1 MFPLNWRATSGAIY
15 YGLILSDQ
23 DKDIRLQRIT
33 FITAGQSP
41 RQDMIDEIVADLPE
55 KVEVVELGALDDMP
69 FAEIMEL
76 EPRPDETG
84 IATSLKDGS
93 IVAISESWLRHRILE
108 LCEGRGKSINDL
120 TVIASTGVFDLGTTN
135 PYVVHAQNVLDRF
148 MESIL
153 IAGQKVGQVRPLKG
167 QLAPG
172 KEFGASRIKSVYGPA
187 FSDTALIDAAKK
199 LADCDIIVLNSV
211 GYDGRMRELIKQE
224 SGRPVVQMRRII
236 SGTLAKILK
245 QSRKTSTS
253 AELLEG
259 SALSLRLEK
268 LTKREGQVFDHLIK
282 GLANKEI
289 AAELGISP
297 RTVEIHRARMLA
309 KMGVSTG
316 GELMRLIVRNIS
328 NARI

>member
-1 MFPLNWRATSGAIY
+1 MCH
-15 YGLILSDQ
+15 Q
-23 DKDIRLQRIT
+23 DKDSCLQRIT

-41 RQDMIDEIVADLPE
+41 RQELIEEIVSDLPE
-55 KVEVVELGALDDMP
+55 EVEVVEYGALDGLS
-69 FAEIMEL
+69 FAEIREL

-84 IATSLKDGS
+84 IATRLKDGS

-108 LCEGRGKSINDL
+108 LCEGRGKSVDDL
-120 TVIASTGVFDLGTTN
+120 TVIASTGVFDLGTTS
-135 PYVVHAQNVLDRF
+135 PYVIHAQNILDRF

-153 IAGQKVGQVRPLKG
+153 IAGQKVGQIRPLKG
-167 QLAPG
+167 QLVPG
-172 KEFGASRIKSVYGPA
+172 KELGAARFKSVYGPA
-187 FSDTALIDAAKK
+187 YSDFALIDAAKK

-211 GYDGRMRELIKQE
+211 GYDKRMQELIKKE
-224 SGRPVVQMRRII
+224 SGRPVAQMRRII
-236 SGTLAKILK
+236 AGTIVKAMK
-245 QSRKTSTS
+245 QARNSSS
-253 AELLEG
+253 AADLLEG
-259 SALSLRLEK
+259 SALSLRVAQ
-268 LTKREGQVFDHLIK
+268 LTKREFQVFDRLIK

-316 GELMRLIVRNIS
+316 GELMRLIVRNVS

>member
-1 MFPLNWRATSGAIY
+1 MR
-15 YGLILSDQ
+15 
-23 DKDIRLQRIT
+23 DKDRDSSLQRIT

-41 RQDMIDEIVADLPE
+41 RQEMIEEIIADLPE
-55 KVEVVELGALDDMP
+55 PVEVTEFGALDGMA

-84 IATSLKDGS
+84 IATSLSDGT
-93 IVAISESWLRHRILE
+93 IVAISESWLRHRVLE

-135 PYVVHAQNVLDRF
+135 PYVVHAQNVLDKF

-153 IAGQKVGQVRPLKG
+153 IAGQKVGQIRPLKG

-172 KEFGASRIKSVYGPA
+172 KEFGANRIKSVYGPA
-187 FSDTALIDAAKK
+187 FSDNALIDAARK
-199 LADCDIIVLNSV
+199 LSDCDIIVLNSV
-211 GYDGRMRELIKQE
+211 GYDARMRGLIMAE

-236 SGTLAKILK
+236 SGNLAKILK
-245 QSRKTSTS
+245 QSRKSTTG

-268 LTKREGQVFDHLIK
+268 LTKREDQVFDLLIK

-316 GELMRLIVRNIS
+316 GELIRLIVRNIS
-328 NARI
+328 NARL